1 MKQHFKL
8 PFLILNLFILL
19 MTIAAALIIVFCARE
34 YTIKTFIDLPE
45 NITDVQYTTINGN
58 VTVSDI
64 RLSDGECRITVKPTS
79 MGQDILFLCPKNTES
94 GEILH
99 EEYFNFCSGPFGTIF
114 SLTED
119 LDFQGSVYVMIVLL
133 VTAVLVMVS
142 LFHAF
147 FHYLRSALFS
157 YAMVACGGV
166 ALFHFVCLTTILITV
181 AINYPDFFS
190 IPFGRYF
197 LLFVNSGNV
206 FIFWLAPFMSVFCIA
221 LAVSNLTLIYHE
233 GFGFVN
239 LLGIF
244 LSILWFSGY
253 LLSWFFESNAS
264 GSELHGKVF
273 TSFSNGLSVIL
284 SYLVCMLFST
294 VLSAYLAS
302 RSKPPYDR
310 DYVVILGCAIQKDGS
325 PTPIL
330 RSRIDAAL
338 RFARTQ
344 QKKTGKH
351 LKFVPS
357 GGQGSDEVI
366 SEAESMRRYLMEQS
380 VSETQILTENK
391 SVNTLQ
397 NIRFSKEIIEKDA
410 SGEYKTAFATT
421 NYHVFRGYILCK
433 KQGLKNARSISAKT
447 KWYFFPN
454 AFLREFVGLIV
465 DEWKKHFLVIV
476 MLVMF
481 FIAVNLFTFY

>member
-1 MKQHFKL
+1 MRQHFKL

-19 MTIAAALIIVFCARE
+19 MTIASVLIIAFCAKE
-34 YTIKTFIDLPE
+34 YTVKASVDLPE
-45 NITDVQYTTINGN
+45 NATDIEYTITNGN

-64 RLSDGECRITVKPTS
+64 RISDGECLLTVKPVS
-79 MGQDILFLCPKNTES
+79 VGNDIIFIRPKSAES
-94 GEILH
+94 GEVVR
-99 EEYFNFCSGPFGTIF
+99 EEDFVFYAGSFDTIF
-114 SLTED
+114 SLKGD
-119 LDFQGSVYVMIVLL
+119 LDFQGSFFVTILMLITAIVVMAALC
-133 VTAVLVMVS
+133 
-142 LFHAF
+142 HAF
-147 FHYLRSALFS
+147 FHYLKSALFS

-166 ALFHFVCLTTILITV
+166 ALFHFMCLTTVLLTLAV
-181 AINYPDFFS
+181 NSSDFS
-190 IPFGRYF
+190 DIPIGRYF
-197 LLFVNSGNV
+197 SLFVSSGNI
-206 FIFWLAPFMSVFCIA
+206 FILWLAPFMSLFCIA
-221 LAVSNLTLIYHE
+221 LAVSNITLIYHE

-244 LSILWFSGY
+244 LSLLWFTGY
-253 LLSWFFESNAS
+253 LLFCFFENNAS

-273 TSFSNGLSVIL
+273 TSFSNGISVLL

-294 VLSAYLAS
+294 VLSAFLAS
-302 RSKPPYDR
+302 RNKPPYDR
-310 DYVVILGCAIQKDGS
+310 DYVIILGCAIRKDGS

-338 RFARTQ
+338 RFAKEQ
-344 QKKTGKH
+344 LEKTGKH

-366 SEAESMRRYLMEQS
+366 SEAESMRRYLREKDIAD
-380 VSETQILTENK
+380 TQILPESK

-397 NIRFSKEIIEKDA
+397 NIRYSKKIIESDA
-410 SGEYKTAFATT
+410 PGEYTAAFATT

-433 KQGLKNARSISAKT
+433 KQGLKNARGISAKT

-465 DEWKKHFLVIV
+465 DEWKKHFLVIM
-476 MLVMF
+476 MLVLF
-481 FIAVNLFTFY
+481 FVAVNLLSF